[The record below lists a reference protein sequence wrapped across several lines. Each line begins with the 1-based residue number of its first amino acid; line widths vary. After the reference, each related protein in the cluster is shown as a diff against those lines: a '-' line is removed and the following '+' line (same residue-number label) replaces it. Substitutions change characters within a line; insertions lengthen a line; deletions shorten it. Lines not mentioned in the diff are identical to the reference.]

1 MLMIAAAG
9 EGRRSE
15 RSAGRGV
22 QFTAVRDFHL
32 SPGQRCERSR
42 KRGEKSSFPVGAHER
57 NTKARGG
64 PARLLPTTG
73 NPRLSPPLHASP
85 GLAAPGSAAFVLMP
99 ARFARG
105 NEMILPRQTRRPSK
119 PPHPVPTAAVGASD
133 ASCRRHRKQLER
145 VVIQGEALLKNTFNE
160 AS

>member
-1 MLMIAAAG
+1 MNGRPGAAFNLQQSEISIYHRGNDVREAG
-9 EGRRSE
+9 REGRRVPSQLE
-15 RSAGRGV
+15 LMSGILRRG
-22 QFTAVRDFHL
+22 ADPR
-32 SPGQRCERSR
+32 GCSR
-42 KRGEKSSFPVGAHER
+42 P
-57 NTKARGG
+57 
-64 PARLLPTTG
+64 PAP
-73 NPRLSPPLHASP
+73 PRLSPPLHASA

-119 PPHPVPTAAVGASD
+119 PPNPVPTAAVGASD